1 MRSFF
6 RDQKPIAV
14 AGIKCN
20 MNLFANEKSA
30 TTTNIADEFDLIME
44 REGKVKHIS
53 LYHERKFCKLGYA
66 GEVEHFPKDI
76 LAYKRLIAY
85 WQDFEAKVIRPD
97 MILHNSKSCP
107 EVDKIT
113 KKLINLWRDEK
124 KAGLLHKRCYK
135 VSDMEQTYKSTNP
148 KCMQR

>member
-1 MRSFF
+1 MP
-6 RDQKPIAV
+6 QKALKLQCIQENGLYYEKVFPN
-14 AGIKCN
+14 GTK
-20 MNLFANEKSA
+20 NLAKL
-30 TTTNIADEFDLIME
+30 TDE
-44 REGKVKHIS
+44 
-53 LYHERKFCKLGYA
+53 
-66 GEVEHFPKDI
+66 EVEHFPKDI
-76 LAYKRLIAY
+76 LAYKRLFAY

-97 MILHNSKSCP
+97 MILHNSKSCT

-135 VSDMEQTYKSTNP
+135 VSDMEQACKSTNP